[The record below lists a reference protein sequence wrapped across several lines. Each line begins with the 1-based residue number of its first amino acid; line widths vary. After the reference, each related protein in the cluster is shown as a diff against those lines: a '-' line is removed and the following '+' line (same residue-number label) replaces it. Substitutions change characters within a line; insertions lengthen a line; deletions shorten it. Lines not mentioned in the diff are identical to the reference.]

1 MKNRTLAVILLLCTV
16 LIPNGFAIT
25 TNKIYKNSSNFG
37 NVEFVES
44 DPKGEIY
51 AIGALKMLADR
62 FNELVYFLKKKND
75 NIELSANQ
83 QRAYDKDL
91 KVLTF
96 NYYDVSMKATPY
108 SRTYGIMYARNLFKG
123 LEDYIYHPM
132 YMLMD
137 PNYNLNFGWLTCVP
151 TSNSNFPDMLD
162 TFIEYINSSE
172 KFGYF
177 DDIGLCTHYLKK
189 ITRLKLEKILKIKN
203 FYEKYALDSN
213 NAMIMFENIIILI
226 KKFIMRNDFAVK
238 HLEFVV
244 KYAKKQENR
253 GLLLEKIKNIVMNN
267 IECFANS
274 VEEMTLVYHKI
285 R

>member
-1 MKNRTLAVILLLCTV
+1 MKNRTLAVILLLCTT
-16 LIPNGFAIT
+16 LIPNGFAVT
-25 TNKIYKNSSNFG
+25 TNKIYKSSSNLK
-37 NVEFVES
+37 NVKFVES
-44 DPKGEIY
+44 DPKGEVY
-51 AIGALKMLADR
+51 AIGALKMLSDR
-62 FNELVYFLKKKND
+62 FNELVYLLKKKHD

-83 QRAYDKDL
+83 QTACNKDL

-96 NYYDVSMKATPY
+96 AYYDVSMKSTPY
-108 SRTYGIMYARNLFKG
+108 SRTYGRIYASGLFKG

-137 PNYNLNFGWLTCVP
+137 PSYNLNFGWLTCVP
-151 TSNSNFPDMLD
+151 TSNSNFLDMLD
-162 TFIEYINSSE
+162 TFIECINSSE

-203 FYEKYALDSN
+203 FYEKYALDSD
-213 NAMIMFENIIILI
+213 NAMIIFENIIILI
-226 KKFIMRNDFAVK
+226 KKFITRNDFAVK

-244 KYAKKQENR
+244 KYAKKQKNSSF
-253 GLLLEKIKNIVMNN
+253 LLKKIKNIVAHNMD
-267 IECFANS
+267 CFANS
-274 VEEMTLVYHKI
+274 VEEAAFVYDKI